1 MELWQPSMKCGKTV
15 EKTITVVTWNDVYIE
30 GKGSYPTTLSKPG
43 GMLRLQSWKSL
54 ETTLENRRKENDYLR
69 LLNSRL
75 KM

>member
-1 MELWQPSMKCGKTV
+1 MKCGKTI
-15 EKTITVVTWNDVYIE
+15 EKTIPVVTWNDVYRE
-30 GKGSYPTTLSKPG
+30 GKGPFPTTLSKPG

-54 ETTLENRRKENDYLR
+54 QTALENRRKENDYLR

>member
-1 MELWQPSMKCGKTV
+1 MELWQPTMKCGKMI
-15 EKTITVVTWNDVYIE
+15 EKTITVVTWNDVYME
-30 GKGSYPTTLSKPG
+30 GKGPDPTTLSKPG

-54 ETTLENRRKENDYLR
+54 ETALKNRRENDYLR

>member
-1 MELWQPSMKCGKTV
+1 MELWQPTMKCGKTI
-15 EKTITVVTWNDVYIE
+15 EKTITVVTWNDVYME
-30 GKGSYPTTLSKPG
+30 GKGPYPTTLSKPG

-54 ETTLENRRKENDYLR
+54 ETALENRRENDYLR